1 MKILS
6 KIKKDENGHLIAMM
20 KHVFLLLAL
29 SMGCEPNS
37 DLTGS
42 ANVNVIGF
50 VEFSNVQYFAEA
62 NKLKATGV
70 VTNTSNSAVI
80 PSPWFVEG
88 QFYYTAESGA
98 TFIITGDND
107 RMTNTLQAGI
117 SQNWELE
124 ISVEDASGYDNF
136 YISDLRAYVNQ

>member
-1 MKILS
+1 MIQRNNNKSVMINIKHIFLS
-6 KIKKDENGHLIAMM
+6 
-20 KHVFLLLAL
+20 LAL
-29 SMGCEPNS
+29 VIGCEPSS

-50 VEFSNVQYFAEA
+50 VQFSNILYSAEA

-88 QFYYTAESGA
+88 QFYYENESGN
-98 TFIITGDND
+98 TFIITGDSY
-107 RMTNTLQAGI
+107 RVTNTLQAGI

-124 ISVEDASGYDNF
+124 ISVEDASGYEDF

>member
-1 MKILS
+1 MILRNNKRS
-6 KIKKDENGHLIAMM
+6 IMINIKHIFLSL
-20 KHVFLLLAL
+20 VFVI
-29 SMGCEPNS
+29 GCEPGS

-42 ANVNVIGF
+42 ENVNVIGF
-50 VEFSNVQYFAEA
+50 VQFSNILYSAEA

-88 QFYYTAESGA
+88 QFYYENESGN
-98 TFIITGDND
+98 TFIITGDSY
-107 RMTNTLQAGI
+107 RVTNTLQAGI

-124 ISVEDASGYDNF
+124 ISVEDASGYEDF

>member
-1 MKILS
+1 MILS
-6 KIKKDENGHLIAMM
+6 NNKNSVTIKL
-20 KHVFLLLAL
+20 KHIFLSFAIII
-29 SMGCEPNS
+29 GCEPGS

-42 ANVNVIGF
+42 ENVNEIGF
-50 VEFSNVQYFAEA
+50 VQFSNIEYSAEA

-88 QFYYTAESGA
+88 QFYYENESGN
-98 TFIITGDND
+98 TFIITGDSY
-107 RMTNTLQAGI
+107 RVTNTLQAGI

-124 ISVEDASGYDNF
+124 ISVEDASGYDDF